1 MTGLG
6 VEGAAFAARLGLHR
20 LLDFKGGRTGF
31 LDDGQRAVA
40 VRAEGFHR
48 VRIKSAAVAA
58 AGQWKRGD
66 DFSVVGAHDDARGR
80 LPAHRKQD
88 VVLRINPQ
96 SRRGA
101 GVALQRVGPRQFERV
116 CVYHTDGGLVFE
128 ADINVAVQIADGL
141 FRRAADVNGT
151 HHRAVLGVNHRNLR
165 GLMTE
170 DVNLLGGR
178 LKQDAVRAGGHV
190 NFLDGL
196 HGLGVKH
203 GDGPAAAESVL
214 GLGVHHR
221 AVAARAGD
229 RAEALVSVEIENH
242 DLVAARNINP
252 AVGAVRN
259 HIINPARPVGLG
271 YIENLIR
278 LRSRSGLG
286 WNAGCRQHSSNHDEA
301 ARKEIVEFH
310 KHIIPAI
317 PTKKQDETDDNLVIH
332 SRDSRLTNSRLTNS
346 RLGYSKTVTNLR
358 HAVALFIAHFNY
370 CWIHSAHKKTPAQAA
385 MLTKDAWTVEKL
397 IEECGNY

>member
-6 VEGAAFAARLGLHR
+6 VEGAAFAARFGLHR
-20 LLDFKGGRTGF
+20 LLDFKGGRAGF
-31 LDDGQRAVA
+31 LDDGQRAIA

-48 VRIKSAAVAA
+48 VRIESAAVAA
-58 AGQWKRGD
+58 AGQRKRGD

-80 LPAHRKQD
+80 LSAHGKQD

-101 GVALQRVGPRQFERV
+101 GLAFQRVSPRQLERV
-116 CVYHTDGGLVFE
+116 GVHHADGGLVFE

-141 FRRAADVNGT
+141 FRRAADINGT

-170 DVNLLGGR
+170 DINLFGGR
-178 LKQDAVRAGGHV
+178 FKQDAVRAGGHV

-196 HGLGVKH
+196 HGLGIKH
-203 GDGPAAAESVL
+203 GDWPAAAESML

-221 AVAARAGD
+221 AVAARAGN
-229 RAEALVSVEIENH
+229 RAEALVGVEIENH

-252 AVGAVRN
+252 AAGAVGN

-271 YIENLIR
+271 DVENFIR
-278 LRSRSGLG
+278 LRRRSGLG
-286 WNAGCRQHSSNHDEA
+286 WNAGCGQHGSSRDEA
-301 ARKEIVEFH
+301 ACEIIVKFH

-317 PTKKQDETDDNLVIH
+317 SWRKQDQTDDSLVIQRH
-332 SRDSRLTNSRLTNS
+332 GQPYREFTRRDPCRTGHRVAGIGGRLQSPHR
-346 RLGYSKTVTNLR
+346 RPAHGMVPRRQTVGR
-358 HAVALFIAHFNY
+358 SFY
-370 CWIHSAHKKTPAQAA
+370 EPAQ
-385 MLTKDAWTVEKL
+385 
-397 IEECGNY
+397 